1 MGAKLSKKPAQMAR
15 KRPNFP
21 QLNSK
26 VIGLGPWCAG
36 PKAAMIGTKPA

>member
-1 MGAKLSKKPAQMAR
+1 MGAKLSKKPAQMAC

-21 QLNSK
+21 QLNPK
-26 VIGLGPWCAG
+26 VIFFGPWCVG